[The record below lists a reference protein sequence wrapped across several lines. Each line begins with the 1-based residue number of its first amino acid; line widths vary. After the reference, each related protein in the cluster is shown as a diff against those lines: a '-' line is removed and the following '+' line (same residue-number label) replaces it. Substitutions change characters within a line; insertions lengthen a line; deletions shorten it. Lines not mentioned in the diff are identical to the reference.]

1 MHDMSL
7 AQILQ
12 WNISL
17 FLLVLSR
24 WAGMVMLAPVFGA
37 RGVPGMVKLGLA
49 VSISILLYP
58 LVLGS
63 QPNIP
68 QELLPYVGIL
78 VKEVLVGL
86 VIGFV
91 VYALT
96 AILEGA
102 GQLIDFQMGFTMGNS
117 LDPVYGMQSPM
128 MGNFQ
133 MVLATMLLLA
143 TNAHHYLIAA
153 LVKSYAYVPINP
165 SALPMGIAFYTRLVS
180 HIFALSVQL
189 ALPVFGA
196 LVLADLGVGLLSRT
210 VPQLN
215 VFSIVFGVKII
226 FGFVLL
232 LMAVPLF
239 GESVSHLF
247 NQSMSWIL
255 ELYRGWKGE

>member
-1 MHDMSL
+1 MTL
-7 AQILQ
+7 AQVLQ
-12 WNISL
+12 WNLSL
-17 FLLVLSR
+17 FLLVLAR

-49 VSISILLYP
+49 VSIAILLYP
-58 LVLGS
+58 LVLAS
-63 QPNIP
+63 NPSIP
-68 QELLPYVGIL
+68 EELLPYVGIL
-78 VKEVLVGL
+78 IKEILVGL

-91 VYALT
+91 VSAIT
-96 AILEGA
+96 AVLEGA

-133 MVLATMLLLA
+133 MILATMLLLA

-153 LVKSYAYVPINP
+153 LVKSYAYVPVNP
-165 SALPMGIAFYTRLVS
+165 SALPLGIAFYVKLVS
-180 HIFALSVQL
+180 NIFALSVQL

-196 LVLADLGVGLLSRT
+196 LLLADIGVGLLSRT

-215 VFSIVFGVKII
+215 VFSVMFGVKII

-232 LMAVPLF
+232 LLAVPFF
-239 GESVSHLF
+239 GESVGQLF
-247 NQSMSWIL
+247 NQSMAWL
-255 ELYRGWKGE
+255 LDLYRGWKP